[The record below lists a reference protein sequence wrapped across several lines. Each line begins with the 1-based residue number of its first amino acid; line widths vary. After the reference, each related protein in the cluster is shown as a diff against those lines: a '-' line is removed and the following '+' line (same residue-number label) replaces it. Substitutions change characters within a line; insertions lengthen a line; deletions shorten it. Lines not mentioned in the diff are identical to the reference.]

1 MSAIPGSA
9 MKRVRVFLIDD
20 QKLIRTGVRKILE
33 EEEGIDVIGEASSG
47 EEGLRF
53 ARELKPD
60 VVLVDIHMPGM
71 GGLETT
77 RQLAAIDPRP
87 RVIGLSVSGQEPYP
101 SHLFAVGAQGYL
113 SKDCA
118 ADEVIEAVR
127 AVMDGVRYLSRDVAQ
142 DYALAHADPALGSPN
157 LSCRETEILGLL
169 CEGRNAKD
177 IAEALHISPSTV
189 RTYRHRLYAK
199 LNVHSPI
206 ELMRE
211 VWAQGLIPGQV
222 GQESPREP

>member
-1 MSAIPGSA
+1 MN
-9 MKRVRVFLIDD
+9 RVRVFLIDD

-33 EEEGIDVIGEASSG
+33 DEEDIDVVGEASSG
-47 EEGLRF
+47 EEALRLV
-53 ARELKPD
+53 RDLKPD
-60 VVLVDIHMPGM
+60 VVLMDIHMPGM

-77 RQLAAIDPRP
+77 RQLASLDPRP
-87 RVIGLSVSGQEPYP
+87 RIIGLSVSGQEPYP

-118 ADEVIEAVR
+118 ADEVIEAVW
-127 AVMDGVRYLSRDVAQ
+127 AVMDGERYLSRDVAQ
-142 DYALAHADPALGSPN
+142 DYALTHADPASGQAN
-157 LSCRETEILGLL
+157 LSCRETEILVLL

-177 IAEALHISPSTV
+177 IAETLHISPSTV

-206 ELMRE
+206 ELIRE
-211 VWAQGLIPGQV
+211 VWLQGLIPGQV
-222 GQESPREP
+222 GPEHSRDS